1 MKSKGLVLRS
11 YGSGNTPQSSEFMNV
26 IKNIVNSG
34 VVILNITQCTVGK
47 MENGLYESNAVLN
60 NLGCYRAFFF
70 VVQRSKT
77 KKYAGELSAE
87 YKELSVAGVRAL
99 ALMQANTPHRVYA
112 FGTLQV
118 VAPDAQH
125 KPNTLYYPKDLKAT

>member
-1 MKSKGLVLRS
+1 MKRTTYIITGMLTL
-11 YGSGNTPQSSEFMNV
+11 TLFALLSS
-26 IKNIVNSG
+26 I
-34 VVILNITQCTVGK
+34 
-47 MENGLYESNAVLN
+47 
-60 NLGCYRAFFF
+60 FF

-112 FGTLQV
+112 
-118 VAPDAQH
+118 
-125 KPNTLYYPKDLKAT
+125 